1 MTPDQAAPSPPPA
14 PPPSGPGALAAL
26 ATFVLAGVVDGVVAY
41 VRSPLSAHDATLF
54 VGCVAHCAGV
64 FAAFGL
70 AVGAAQE
77 LVVRAASHRPMLRAL
92 GAWSLAGP
100 RRWWAPDRSAALAL
114 ASALTGVAAAGAL
127 FVVAVARITDSF
139 HSRSSMV
146 APIALAVPAA
156 LALGAAVAVVAS
168 RPIELLLRRVRALAS
183 VGAVAA
189 VAAALAAPV
198 VALVLLRHRH
208 EITALD
214 PAPLALAAALV
225 VADVAVVAALLRA
238 PSPRRS
244 LRSAA
249 FAGALACAA
258 LALVP
263 ALGLGRRQSVMTAVL
278 SRSTLTRRAV
288 APLQRTVDR
297 DGDGYGV
304 LFGGGDCDDHDR
316 RVYPGAPET
325 PGNGVDESC
334 TGGDAPTTAAARAST
349 RTGPPT
355 RGLGAAAPGARR
367 PSVLFVSIDAARPDR
382 LSVYG
387 YPRPTTPNLA
397 RFAERAARFT
407 RAYSVAPGS
416 VRSFAST
423 FTGRYPGDVEWGP
436 GNDPRF
442 PSVASENLT
451 LAESLHATGYAT
463 AAFTNTSYFSIT
475 PGFFQGFDVVR
486 QDAEFKGDA
495 AAAVQQITEWIERPR
510 DRPFFAWLH
519 LIDAHAPYGD
529 HAWPQEFGHTE
540 SDRYDEE
547 LARADAFVAPL
558 LQAAER
564 LELCGTPLVVAVFSD
579 HGEGFGEHGARYHFY
594 DVHEET
600 IRVALLV
607 RGTGVVPG
615 DRGGLAA
622 LLDLHPT
629 VLDLAR
635 QSSTAPSPARSLAP
649 MLRDGRVD
657 PPEGWREEV
666 YSDAAEYGGAPPTS
680 IALVAPP
687 WKVVFDPARSAWEL
701 YDLTADPGEQRNLYD
716 EDPQRA
722 RTLRARLLD
731 GGAGWR

>member
-1 MTPDQAAPSPPPA
+1 MTPDQAAPSPDTA
-14 PPPSGPGALAAL
+14 PPPSGPGALGAL
-26 ATFVLAGVVDGVVAY
+26 VTFVLAGVVDGVVAY
-41 VRSPLSAHDATLF
+41 ARSPLSSRDLALLA
-54 VGCVAHCAGV
+54 GCVAHCAGV
-64 FAAFGL
+64 FAALGL
-70 AVGAAQE
+70 AAAAAQE
-77 LVVRAASHRPMLRAL
+77 LLVRSASHRPMLRAL
-92 GAWSLAGP
+92 GAWALAGP
-100 RRWWAPDRSAALAL
+100 RRWWAPDEAAARTLASVLSGCAAALA
-114 ASALTGVAAAGAL
+114 V
-127 FVVAVARITDSF
+127 FVAVTARVTDSF
-139 HSRSSMV
+139 HSRASMV
-146 APIALAVPAA
+146 APLTLAAPSALAI
-156 LALGAAVAVVAS
+156 GAVVAVIAS
-168 RPIELLLRRVRALAS
+168 RPIELLLRRVRCLAS
-183 VGAVAA
+183 VGAVAS

-198 VALVLLRHRH
+198 VALALLRHRD
-208 EITALD
+208 ELAALD
-214 PAPLALAAALV
+214 PTPLALAVALV
-225 VADVAVVAALLRA
+225 VADVAAVIVFLRA
-238 PSPRRS
+238 PTPRRP
-244 LRSAA
+244 LRSVAA
-249 FAGALACAA
+249 AGALACAA

-278 SRSTLTRRAV
+278 SRSTLARRAV

-334 TGGDAPTTAAARAST
+334 TGGDAPTNAST
-349 RTGPPT
+349 RSAARTGPPT
-355 RGLGAAAPGARR
+355 RGLGASAPAARR
-367 PSVLFVSIDAARPDR
+367 PSVLFVSIDAARPDH

-387 YPRPTTPNLA
+387 YPRSTTPNLA

-407 RAYSVAPGS
+407 RAYAVAPGS

-423 FTGRYPGDVEWGP
+423 FTGRYPGDVEWGV

-495 AAAVQQITEWIERPR
+495 AAAVQRATEWIERPR

-529 HAWPQEFGHTE
+529 HAWPQDFGHAE
-540 SDRYDEE
+540 GDRYDEE
-547 LARADAFVAPL
+547 IARVDAFVAPL
-558 LQAAER
+558 LQAVDR
-564 LELCGTPLVVAVFSD
+564 IELCGTPLVVAVFSD

-600 IRVALLV
+600 IRVPLLV
-607 RGTGVVPG
+607 RGTGIVPG
-615 DRGGLAA
+615 DRGALTA

-635 QSSTAPSPARSLAP
+635 QSSTAPSPARSLTP
-649 MLRDGRVD
+649 VLRDGRTD
-657 PPEGWREEV
+657 PPAGWREEV
-666 YSDAAEYGGAPPTS
+666 YTDAAEYGGAPPTA

-716 EDPQRA
+716 EDPGRA
-722 RTLRARLLD
+722 RTLRSRLLD